1 MSHIA
6 EVAMTEMQD
15 LDALK
20 DAVESKGG
28 IWKQDQK
35 QHHYYSGTSRCDHAF
50 GLPGVNYEVGVN
62 VGLDGKIKLAFDNY
76 GYEGSGGRHDGH
88 KLEAAFGRQMSGLKQ
103 PYSAAIT
110 VRELRRKGYR
120 VTTFVQEDGKIRV
133 KASR

>member
-15 LDALK
+15 LDALRE
-20 DAVESKGG
+20 AVEAKGG

-35 QHHYYSGTSRCDHAF
+35 QHTYYSGKSRCDHAF

-62 VGLDGKIKLAFDNY
+62 VGLDGKIKLAFDDY
-76 GYEGSGGRHDGH
+76 GYGVGRHDGN
-88 KLEAAFGRQMSGLKQ
+88 KLVEAFGRQMSGLKQ
-103 PYSAAIT
+103 PYSTAIT

-120 VTTFVQEDGKIRV
+120 VTTFAQEDGSIKV